1 VCAAYP
7 LDFRNKLIMKQ
18 SKKPEWTLRT
28 KSGLKNRDSKSS
40 HNFKYI
46 QFNKRFYKRVCCLSQ
61 LFKDNLQISNNNHVN
76 GRGGYKIILKCFFM
90 HKFEQRI
97 SLTCVLYGFV
107 IRFCLF
113 FVSLNFDDISLG
125 AIQDKT
131 WIVLATAAI
140 LAHWQSI
147 ATVVAI

>member
-1 VCAAYP
+1 MVAA
-7 LDFRNKLIMKQ
+7 DTKLF
-18 SKKPEWTLRT
+18 
-28 KSGLKNRDSKSS
+28 SS
-40 HNFKYI
+40 
-46 QFNKRFYKRVCCLSQ
+46 V
-61 LFKDNLQISNNNHVN
+61 
-76 GRGGYKIILKCFFM
+76 FFM

-131 WIVLATAAI
+131 
-140 LAHWQSI
+140 
-147 ATVVAI
+147 